1 MLESLGIDFSQDISR
16 ILAIPNMSPIFY
28 QIPERD
34 VSTES
39 VAVYRALTGEYDNA
53 HELLYREKNVDYFL
67 FTNNPRIKSTTWNIV
82 LVASDLDDVLLSREL
97 KMCPFKYLSSY
108 TATIYVDAN
117 ATIYGNIASMSAY
130 LDHTTTMAVTKHH
143 KRTTVRDE
151 IIACVETKGINK
163 DLAMKQYNRYV
174 NEGFVDNMG
183 LAECTIL
190 IRRQNHP
197 ELDALML
204 EWFREFKNGVK
215 RDQLSLLPLYIVLSS
230 VHLKLSKVMF
240 GLISSH

>member
-1 MLESLGIDFSQDISR
+1 
-16 ILAIPNMSPIFY
+16 
-28 QIPERD
+28 
-34 VSTES
+34 
-39 VAVYRALTGEYDNA
+39 
-53 HELLYREKNVDYFL
+53 
-67 FTNNPRIKSTTWNIV
+67 
-82 LVASDLDDVLLSREL
+82 
-97 KMCPFKYLSSY
+97 
-108 TATIYVDAN
+108 
-117 ATIYGNIASMSAY
+117 MSAY
-130 LDHTTTMAVTKHH
+130 LDPSTTMAVTKHH

-190 IRRQNHP
+190 IRRQNNP

-215 RDQLSLLPLYIVLSS
+215 RDQLSLLPCVHRTKFSS
-230 VHLKLSKVMF
+230 FKIIEGNVWF
-240 GLISSH
+240 NQFALIGGHK